1 MRRLLVAV
9 VIVAGF
15 LAPATAL
22 AAPSPSAASISPAY
36 QEIDVSQNAP
46 QQSFTFKL
54 TNKSNYAQ
62 RYDLSAV
69 DFGTL
74 DETGGVAFLGDNT
87 TNFEQ
92 KYGLASWLTLEKTI
106 VFADPGQTQTLRVTI
121 ENRESLAPGGHYGAI
136 LVKASP
142 QDVSAEGD
150 KVELQAV
157 LSSLIL
163 VKKEGGL
170 RYGLSLS
177 GETDNANRLR
187 LPSVINLR
195 FQNSGNVHA
204 VPRGLIRVV
213 DPAGHEV
220 ARGVINTDSSFILP
234 ESFRRLQVATLPLAR
249 AWLPGRYRLAVQYRY
264 DGSNQVTTWEKS
276 FWLLP
281 SDLVWTLAVV
291 ALALGGCIIWFLRR
305 R

>member
-1 MRRLLVAV
+1 MRRLVL
-9 VIVAGF
+9 
-15 LAPATAL
+15 AL
-22 AAPSPSAASISPAY
+22 AAVSALWPLGLLAAAGPAAATITPAY
-36 QEIDVSQNAP
+36 QEIDVSQAAP
-46 QQSFTFKL
+46 QQSFSFKL
-54 TNKSNYAQ
+54 TNRSSYAQ

-87 TNFEQ
+87 SNFEQ
-92 KYGLASWLTLEKTI
+92 KYGLASWLVLEKT
-106 VFADPGQTQTLRVTI
+106 VVYADPGQTQTLEVTVQ
-121 ENRESLAPGGHYGAI
+121 NRESLAPGGHYGAI

-142 QDVSAEGD
+142 QNAPAGGD

-170 RYGLSLS
+170 RYDLRLDR
-177 GETDNANRLR
+177 ENDNANVLR

-204 VPRGLIRVV
+204 VPRGLVRLI
-213 DPAGHEV
+213 DPRGREV
-220 ARGVINTDSSFILP
+220 ARGIINTDSSFVLP
-234 ESFRRLQVATLPLAR
+234 ESFRRLQVTMQPLTR

-264 DGSNQVTTWEKS
+264 DGGTQVTTWERS
-276 FWLLP
+276 LWLLP
-281 SDLVWTLAVV
+281 GSLVWTVAGILLLAA
-291 ALALGGCIIWFLRR
+291 ALLIWYLRR
-305 R
+305 SA